1 MTNLGLQVHGST
13 RVEIRDSVVANHG
26 GLGINVTNCSATAV
40 IGCRVQ
46 QTGGGGVWLEGG
58 DRPGLVRQLR
68 HHFGPFSRISQ
79 LQPTPHALWAV
90 FYLVPRLV
98 SC

>member
-1 MTNLGLQVHGST
+1 MESDVVTNLGLQVHGST

-26 GLGINVTNCSATAV
+26 GLGINVTNCTATAV

-58 DRPGLVRQLR
+58 DRPGLVR
-68 HHFGPFSRISQ
+68 HFPAQFPPF
-79 LQPTPHALWAV
+79 
-90 FYLVPRLV
+90 
-98 SC
+98 